1 MLNADE
7 PMSHNTTWELVLSPE
22 DADRLSRLKLLAPLR
37 EGRARNRAVRI
48 VWHDGPE
55 AELAKT
61 GLALVERKGLWLLEQ
76 MRPGSA
82 KNRRQAWFPGRPSP
96 ILAQAATQAGL
107 MEGLADPESSGP
119 AEPALPAACIPW
131 AAFEGREIGY
141 VLRIDSEVVDLTF
154 LNGAIRTVMREQ
166 PACRLLISGRGP
178 LAASLAGQIAG
189 ELKLAIP
196 RFSLAEEA
204 LAIARGAEPKP
215 RALGAP
221 VLVHETSVA
230 EAFDHIVA
238 HLTDVILYWA
248 PLAAAGKHGPEPVHQ
263 IRVATRRLRSAFSV
277 FSRAIASPSV
287 AEVDAGLK
295 KLAATLGPARDW
307 DVFNAGIGANVGQA
321 FDADQQEGRA
331 VAKLLAATERQRVAG
346 YEALQR
352 LVATAEFRQL
362 GIRLAALAA
371 TRPWQTEI
379 DETAQAALEMPLTD
393 FAASVLGRRLKRM
406 FSNGDDIEH
415 LETETL
421 HEIRL
426 KAKRLRYAAE
436 FFSGLFPSKSTKRF
450 IGRLSVLQECLGTL
464 NDGAVAAGL
473 LNSLPGAGSDRAFAI
488 GAIRGFVAA
497 TGGASR
503 AEIAQA
509 WAKFRKQD
517 PFWT

>member
-1 MLNADE
+1 MLNAGE
-7 PMSHNTTWELVLSPE
+7 PILPNMTWELVLSPE
-22 DADRLSRLKLLAPLR
+22 DADRLSRLKLLAPMR

-48 VWHDGPE
+48 VWHDGPD
-55 AELAKT
+55 AELAKD
-61 GLALVERKGLWLLEQ
+61 GLTLVERKGVWLLEQ
-76 MRPGSA
+76 MRPGAA
-82 KNRRQAWFPGRPSP
+82 KHRQQGWFPGMQAP

-107 MEGLADPESSGP
+107 EEV
-119 AEPALPAACIPW
+119 ELPPSCVPW
-131 AAFEGREIGY
+131 AAFEGREINY
-141 VLRIDSEVVDLTF
+141 VLRIDGEVVDLTF
-154 LNGAIRTVMREQ
+154 LNGVIRTVMREQ
-166 PACRLLISGRGP
+166 PTCRVLISGPAP
-178 LAASLAGQIAG
+178 LASSLAEQLAG
-189 ELKLAIP
+189 ELKLAVP

-221 VLVHETSVA
+221 QLIHQTSVA

-248 PLAAAGKHGPEPVHQ
+248 PLAAAGTRGPEPVHQ
-263 IRVATRRLRSAFSV
+263 IRVATRRLRSALSV
-277 FSRAIASPSV
+277 FNRATACASV

-321 FDADQQEGRA
+321 FDAEQQEGRA
-331 VAKLLAATERQRVAG
+331 VAKLLVATERQRVAG

-352 LVATAEFRQL
+352 FVATPEFRRL

-371 TRPWQTEI
+371 TRPWQAEI
-379 DETAQAALEMPLTD
+379 DETAQAALELPLTD

-406 FSNGDDIEH
+406 FTNGDDIEH
-415 LETETL
+415 LETDTL

-450 IGRLSVLQECLGTL
+450 IGRLSLLQECLGTL

-473 LNSLPGAGSDRAFAI
+473 LNSLPGAGSERAFAI
-488 GAIRGFVAA
+488 GAIRGYVAA

-509 WAKFRKQD
+509 WTKFRKQD